1 MAAVGCDDGYSEPN
15 TSGDRPTYR
24 EWGELREYRVG
35 VGELVETFHRR
46 FLDGE
51 IVAEKLCLIH
61 SEKEYRDLLPGINSP
76 EGIDFGKELLP
87 VVAGI
92 YTQGFRYE
100 MALRRMP
107 GGGYLYR
114 PELDGTVGVAAVSP
128 VVFLAGVDREIVG
141 EQPIKL
147 YLSRVNLLEF
157 GDLEAA
163 PGEES

>member
-61 SEKEYRDLLPGINSP
+61 SEKGVSGFAARHQFAGRD
-76 EGIDFGKELLP
+76 
-87 VVAGI
+87 
-92 YTQGFRYE
+92 
-100 MALRRMP
+100 
-107 GGGYLYR
+107 
-114 PELDGTVGVAAVSP
+114 
-128 VVFLAGVDREIVG
+128 
-141 EQPIKL
+141 
-147 YLSRVNLLEF
+147 
-157 GDLEAA
+157 
-163 PGEES
+163 